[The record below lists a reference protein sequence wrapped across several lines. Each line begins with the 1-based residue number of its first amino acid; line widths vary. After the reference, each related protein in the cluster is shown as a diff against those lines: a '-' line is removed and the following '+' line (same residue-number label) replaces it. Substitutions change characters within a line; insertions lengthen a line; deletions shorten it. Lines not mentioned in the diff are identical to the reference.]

1 MAELLTVQL
10 VNGRLAQ
17 MTGLITSALLFIGP
31 AYFANAA
38 PLVLGGGATLDRGRH
53 LSDGQ
58 PIFGS
63 HKTVR
68 GVIAGIAVGTLIG
81 LAESLVDS
89 RLVLAGFMISL
100 GAVLGD
106 LFGAFIKRRLKVEP
120 GKAFPVLDQLDFIS
134 GSVLLGYPFFQVGLV
149 SIILVVVV
157 TPPIHLA
164 TNYGAYRLGIKKTR
178 W

>member
-1 MAELLTVQL
+1 
-10 VNGRLAQ
+10 

-38 PLVLGGGATLDRGRH
+38 PLVLGGGTALDGGRR
-53 LSDGQ
+53 LADGQ

-68 GVIAGIAVGTLIG
+68 GVVAGIIVGTLVG
-81 LAESLVDS
+81 LVESLVDS
-89 RLVLAGFMISL
+89 RLAFAGFMIAL

-106 LFGAFIKRRLKVEP
+106 LLGAFVKRRLKVEP
-120 GKAFPVLDQLDFIS
+120 GRSFPILDQLDFIL
-134 GSVLLGYPFFQVGLV
+134 GSVLLGYPLFQIGFISVL
-149 SIILVVVV
+149 LVVVV

>member
-1 MAELLTVQL
+1 MVGL
-10 VNGRLAQ
+10 V
-17 MTGLITSALLFIGP
+17 TSALLFIGP
-31 AYFANAA
+31 SYVANAA
-38 PLVLGGGATLDRGRH
+38 PLLFGGGRTLDGGRK

-68 GVIAGIAVGTLIG
+68 GVIAGILAGSVIG
-81 LAESLVDS
+81 LAESLVDP
-89 RLVLAGFMISL
+89 RLALAGFMIAL

-106 LFGAFIKRRLKVEP
+106 LLGAFIKRRLSVEP
-120 GKAFPVLDQLDFIS
+120 GRAFPILDQLDFVI
-134 GSVLLGYPFFQVGLV
+134 GSLLLGYAFFPIGFLSV
-149 SIILVVVV
+149 ILFVIV

-164 TNYGAYRLGIKKTR
+164 TNYGAYLLGIKKTH

>member
-1 MAELLTVQL
+1 
-10 VNGRLAQ
+10 

-38 PLVLGGGATLDRGRH
+38 PLVLGGGASLDGGRS
-53 LSDGQ
+53 LADGR
-58 PIFGS
+58 PIFGP

-68 GVIAGIAVGTLIG
+68 GVVAGIVVGTLIG
-81 LAESLVDS
+81 LAESLVDP
-89 RLVLAGFMISL
+89 RLATAGFMIAL

-106 LFGAFIKRRLKVEP
+106 LLGAFVKRRLNVEP
-120 GKAFPVLDQLDFIS
+120 GKAFPVLDQLDFIL
-134 GSVLLGYPFFQVGLV
+134 GSVVLGYPFFQVGLI
-149 SIILVVVV
+149 SILLVVVV

>member
-1 MAELLTVQL
+1 
-10 VNGRLAQ
+10 

-38 PLVLGGGATLDRGRH
+38 PLAFGGGAALDGGRTLA
-53 LSDGQ
+53 DGQ

-68 GVIAGIAVGTLIG
+68 GVVAGIVAGTLIG
-81 LAESLVDS
+81 LAESFVDS
-89 RLVLAGFMISL
+89 RLALAGFIIAL

-106 LFGAFIKRRLKVEP
+106 LFGAFLKRRLKVEP
-120 GKAFPVLDQLDFIS
+120 GRSFPILDQLDFIL
-134 GSVLLGYPFFQVGLV
+134 GSVLLGYPFFQIRLF
-149 SIILVVVV
+149 SILLVVIV

-164 TNYGAYRLGIKKTR
+164 TNYGAFLLGIKKTR

>member
-1 MAELLTVQL
+1 MAGWIV
-10 VNGRLAQ
+10 
-17 MTGLITSALLFIGP
+17 SALLYIGP
-31 AYFANAA
+31 SYVANAA
-38 PLVLGGGATLDRGRH
+38 PLLFGGGPALDGGRK

-68 GVIAGIAVGTLIG
+68 GVMVGVLAGTIFG

-89 RLVLAGFMISL
+89 RLALAGFMIAF

-106 LFGAFIKRRLKVEP
+106 LLGAFIKRRLRVEP
-120 GKAFPVLDQLDFIS
+120 GKAFPILDQLDFVF
-134 GSVLLGYPFFQVGLV
+134 GSLIFGYYFFPIDL
-149 SIILVVVV
+149 SSLILFVVV
-157 TPPIHLA
+157 TPPIHLG
-164 TNYGAYRLGIKKTR
+164 TNYGAYRLGIKKTQ

>member
-1 MAELLTVQL
+1 
-10 VNGRLAQ
+10 

-38 PLVLGGGATLDRGRH
+38 PLVLGGGASLDGGRS
-53 LSDGQ
+53 LADGR
-58 PIFGS
+58 PIFGP

-68 GVIAGIAVGTLIG
+68 GVIAGIVVGTLIG
-81 LAESLVDS
+81 LAESLVDP
-89 RLVLAGFMISL
+89 RFATAGFMIAL

-106 LFGAFIKRRLKVEP
+106 LLGALVKRRLNVEP
-120 GKAFPVLDQLDFIS
+120 GKAFPVLDQLDFIL
-134 GSVLLGYPFFQVGLV
+134 GSVVLGYPFFQVGLI
-149 SIILVVVV
+149 SILLVVVV

>member
-1 MAELLTVQL
+1 
-10 VNGRLAQ
+10 
-17 MTGLITSALLFIGP
+17 MTGILTGAALFIGP
-31 AYFANAA
+31 AYVANAA
-38 PLVLGGGATLDRGRH
+38 PLLFGGGRALDGGKL

-68 GVIAGIAVGTLIG
+68 GIVAGIVAGSLVGIG
-81 LAESLVDS
+81 ESFVDS
-89 RLVLAGFMISL
+89 RLLVGGFLIAL

-106 LFGAFIKRRLKVEP
+106 LLGAFVKRRLRVEP
-120 GKAFPVLDQLDFIS
+120 GKPFPILDQLDFVL
-134 GSVLLGYPFFQVGLV
+134 GSLILGYPFFQIGLLAAV
-149 SIILVVVV
+149 LVVVV

-164 TNYGAYRLGIKKTR
+164 TNYGAYLLGIKKTQ

>member
-1 MAELLTVQL
+1 
-10 VNGRLAQ
+10 

-38 PLVLGGGATLDRGRH
+38 PLVLGGGASLDGGRS
-53 LSDGQ
+53 LADGR
-58 PIFGS
+58 PIFGP

-68 GVIAGIAVGTLIG
+68 GVIAGIVVGTLIG
-81 LAESLVDS
+81 LAESLVDP
-89 RLVLAGFMISL
+89 RLATAGFMIAL

-106 LFGAFIKRRLKVEP
+106 LLGAFVKRRLNVEP
-120 GKAFPVLDQLDFIS
+120 GKAFPVLDQLDFIL
-134 GSVLLGYPFFQVGLV
+134 GSVVLGYPFFQVGLI
-149 SIILVVVV
+149 SILQVVVV